1 MRHIDTVVIGAG
13 HTGLATS
20 RLLTEAGRDHVV
32 LDRGRLAESWRSAR
46 WDSLRLLTPNWMSRL
61 PMWRYQGPDAEEF
74 MAVPELVGY
83 LESYARSF
91 HPPIEQWTAVQDVR
105 RVDNG
110 YRVTT
115 TGNVWSARNVVVAA
129 GPRPRVPA
137 LATGLHP
144 DVWQIHTNRYRNP
157 AALPDGGVLV
167 VGASASGVQIA
178 SELRQA
184 GRDVVLSVGAHTRLP
199 RRYRGM
205 DIMWWLEQIGAL
217 GRTIDDVDDVRRA
230 RQEPSLQLAGDRG
243 LPDLDLARL
252 RDLGVLV
259 TGRLANLD
267 GYRARLCGD
276 LSLSTA
282 AAEARLRRTIRT
294 IDQYVMTAGLEHEVL
309 PATPVRPVILSGSP
323 HALDLRSAGISTVV
337 WATGLRHRYSWLR
350 VPVVDDHGDIEQ
362 YRGVTSAP
370 GLYVIGLRFMHR
382 RNSQF
387 IDGARHDA
395 QTITEHLVGADRSGP
410 TSDRALLT
418 RGGGDRS

>member
-1 MRHIDTVVIGAG
+1 MRHVDTVVIGAG
-13 HTGLATS
+13 HAGLATS

-74 MAVPELVGY
+74 MTAPELVDY

-91 HPPIEQWTAVQDVR
+91 DPPIERWTSVQDVR

-115 TGNVWSARNVVVAA
+115 TGNAWSARNVVVAA

-137 LATGLHP
+137 LAMRLHP
-144 DVWQIHTNRYRNP
+144 DLWQIHTNRYRNP
-157 AALPDGGVLV
+157 AALPEGGVLV

-178 SELRQA
+178 AELRQA
-184 GRDVVLSVGAHTRLP
+184 GRDVVLTAGAHTRLP

-205 DIMWWLEQIGAL
+205 DIMWWLQQIGAL
-217 GRTIDDVDDVRRA
+217 GRTIDDVGDVRRT
-230 RQEPSLQLAGDRG
+230 RREPSLQLVGDRG
-243 LPDLDLARL
+243 LPDLNLGRL
-252 RDLGVLV
+252 QELGVLV
-259 TGRLANLD
+259 TGRLANAD
-267 GYRARLCGD
+267 GHRTRLCGD
-276 LSLSTA
+276 LPLSTA
-282 AAEARLRRTIRT
+282 AAEARLRRTLRN
-294 IDQYVMTAGLEHEVL
+294 IDRYVVTTGLEHEVL
-309 PATPVRPVILSGSP
+309 PAAPIPPIILRGGP

-337 WATGLRHRYSWLR
+337 WATGFHYRYPWLR
-350 VPVVDDHGDIEQ
+350 VPVVDALGEIEQ

-382 RNSQF
+382 RDSQF

-410 TSDRALLT
+410 TLDRALLA
-418 RGGGDRS
+418 RDGQSA